1 MKTGRAGRRSIRVPS
16 FPKVPNRRAMTGQW
30 VYFRVELNSDSAGVR
45 PPERS
50 SSDHP
55 QEVNAPTVYG
65 CRFAEKKKTGGW
77 DAQGGQ
83 ADKTVRETRNATQ
96 LRLLYSGK

>member
-16 FPKVPNRRAMTGQW
+16 SLNVPNRRAMTGQW
-30 VYFRVELNSDSAGVR
+30 VYFRVELDFDSASVR
-45 PPERS
+45 PSERRS

-55 QEVNAPTVYG
+55 QEVNAPAVYG
-65 CRFAEKKKTGGW
+65 CRFAEKKRTGGW

-83 ADKTVRETRNATQ
+83 ADCERTRKAT
-96 LRLLYSGK
+96 